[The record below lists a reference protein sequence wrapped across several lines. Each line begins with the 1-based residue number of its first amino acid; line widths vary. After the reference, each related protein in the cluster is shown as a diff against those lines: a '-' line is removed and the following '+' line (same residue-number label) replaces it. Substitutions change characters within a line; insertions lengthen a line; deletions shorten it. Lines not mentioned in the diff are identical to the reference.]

1 MDSDEVP
8 ENRHRAPPVAWDLRP
23 DTGGM
28 PRMFGRLRD
37 AIAIHGASS
46 LPAWVRMT
54 TTEATRSNTY
64 RAPRWMRLAWWTTKR
79 SWQRFQTAVFTRAR
93 YSEPKMRW
101 MGALGVFGFPA
112 YYLVWAKL
120 LPQPYESLSLRLFGS
135 LLFLPLMLVR
145 YWPRRLKSWLPLY
158 WYLAM
163 TFALPFFFSYMLLQN
178 GANVAWLLSHLCSVF
193 LMVMLFDMTSFLVTS
208 FVGTVVA
215 VITYLLAPAHPLAAD
230 ALLAYSP
237 VWAFAILSGSVFSI
251 SHSMSNQARIDAII
265 AATNNIAHELRTPLA
280 SVRIATQAV
289 HRFLPLLAE
298 SHRKASLAGLA
309 VPDLRDSQL
318 GRLSKAMD
326 TIGREVEHAN
336 TVIDMLL
343 VAARPIGEL
352 QMEKVSA
359 RDCLVEAM
367 ERYPFGSQHE
377 RSRVS
382 ADTTGDFEFTGSRL
396 LVVHVIFNLI
406 KNALFHTGRAGKGTI
421 TLSVANDAEG
431 RRIVCHDTGPG
442 IPADVLPH
450 IFERFYSSATDY
462 STGLGVG
469 LSFVRMALERMGA
482 TITCRSTFGEFTE
495 FTLSFPLILESES

>member
-1 MDSDEVP
+1 MNTSDAFQTVSRRV
-8 ENRHRAPPVAWDLRP
+8 N
-23 DTGGM
+23 GM
-28 PRMFGRLRD
+28 
-37 AIAIHGASS
+37 S
-46 LPAWVRMT
+46 
-54 TTEATRSNTY
+54 
-64 RAPRWMRLAWWTTKR
+64 RLAWWHLKR
-79 SWQRFQTAVFTRAR
+79 AWRRLQTAIFTRAR

-101 MGALGVFGFPA
+101 MGALGVFGFPT

-120 LPQPYESLSLRLFGS
+120 LPQPYESLGLRLFGS
-135 LLFLPLMLVR
+135 LLFLPLMLVSQ
-145 YWPRRLKSWLPLY
+145 WPSRLRAWLPLY

-178 GANVAWLLSHLCSVF
+178 GATVAWLLSHLISVF
-193 LMVMLFDMTSFLVTS
+193 LMVMLFDMGSFIVTGI
-208 FVGTVVA
+208 VGTLLA
-215 VITYLLAPAHPLAAD
+215 VIAYLLAPAQPLATQ

-237 VWAFAILSGSVFSI
+237 VWAFALISGSVFSI

-289 HRFLPLLAE
+289 DRFLPLLAE
-298 SHRKASLAGLA
+298 SHRKAVQAQLD
-309 VPDLRDSQL
+309 VPELRESQL
-318 GRLSKAMD
+318 GRLGKAMD

-343 VAARPIGEL
+343 VAARPIGAL
-352 QMEKVSA
+352 QLEPVSA
-359 RDCLVEAM
+359 HECVQEAL

-382 ADTTGDFEFTGSRL
+382 LGVSDDFQFNGSRL
-396 LVVHVIFNLI
+396 LLVHVLFNLI
-406 KNALFHTGRAGKGTI
+406 KNSLFHTGRAGKGSI
-421 TLSVANDAEG
+421 VLSVHADEG
-431 RRIVCHDTGPG
+431 GQRVVCHDTGPG
-442 IPADVLPH
+442 IPPDVLPH

-482 TITCRSTFGEFTE
+482 SIICRSTFGEFTE
-495 FTLSFPLILESES
+495 FTIVFPDLTPRES